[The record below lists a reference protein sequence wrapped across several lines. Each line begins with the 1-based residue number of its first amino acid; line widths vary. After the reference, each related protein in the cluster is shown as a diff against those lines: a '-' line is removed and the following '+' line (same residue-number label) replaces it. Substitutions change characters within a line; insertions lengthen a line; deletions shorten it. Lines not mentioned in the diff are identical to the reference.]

1 MPVLYGTCKNIKEP
15 TVRNVQVSIIQYESP
30 VLKRE
35 REREREERREKKK
48 KKKNLKQ
55 IQQLRS

>member
-1 MPVLYGTCKNIKEP
+1 MPVLYGRCKNIKEP

-35 REREREERREKKK
+35 RQREREREREEEEEEEEEEE
-48 KKKNLKQ
+48 
-55 IQQLRS
+55 S